1 MVAGAPSSPANP
13 VAARH
18 PFDLL
23 RKRFV
28 FPLCLLLFLLVCS
41 VFYPITGGDFINY
54 DDDVYVT
61 DNFHV
66 QGGPALEQVSWAF
79 SNTDSAN
86 WHPVTWLSH
95 MLDYQL
101 YGGMPWGHH
110 LTSVLIHALNTVLL
124 FVVMLRMTGALWRSL
139 FVALLFG
146 LHPLR
151 VESVAWVSERKDV
164 LSSLFWMLTL
174 WAYVEY
180 AKSKTIHPRR
190 ANLNYW
196 LTLVFFA
203 LGLMSKPM
211 VVTLPFVL
219 LLLDYWPLGRIYNLR
234 FAIDEPKDLKVL
246 PLTKTSGAP
255 HTLSANRKS
264 QIVLRD
270 LIWEKAPFFL
280 MSAAGCVI
288 TFLAQQSKGAV
299 IDYLPFINRL
309 ENAVLAYGRYL
320 GKFLCPINLAI
331 LYPHPVSWPLVKIFA
346 ATMLLLSLTAAVFVI
361 RRSRP
366 YCVVGWLW
374 FIGTLVPVIGLVQ
387 VGSQSM
393 ADRYMYLP
401 CIGLN
406 IILAWGVCDLVQ
418 RLHGRQTALVA
429 ATMAVIVSCAALTRH
444 QINFWK
450 DSGTVFGHA
459 VAVTENNYQAR
470 KALGDFY
477 WSQGRLN
484 EALDLYR
491 QAIQMYPRF
500 EGAHLNLGA
509 VLNETGHAEQAVD
522 EFKQAINLKPD
533 DPAAYNDLG
542 AVLGQ
547 GHLDE
552 SIRLFQKAIQLDP
565 NYADAHKNL
574 GQAMDQLGRT
584 EEAIVQYQKAIR
596 LKPNSDAHYLLG
608 IDLEKLGR
616 KNEAI
621 AQFTETLRFQSNNAS
636 ARRALDRL
644 QK

>member
-1 MVAGAPSSPANP
+1 
-13 VAARH
+13 
-18 PFDLL
+18 
-23 RKRFV
+23 
-28 FPLCLLLFLLVCS
+28 
-41 VFYPITGGDFINY
+41 
-54 DDDVYVT
+54 
-61 DNFHV
+61 
-66 QGGPALEQVSWAF
+66 
-79 SNTDSAN
+79 
-86 WHPVTWLSH
+86 
-95 MLDYQL
+95 
-101 YGGMPWGHH
+101 
-110 LTSVLIHALNTVLL
+110 
-124 FVVMLRMTGALWRSL
+124 
-139 FVALLFG
+139 
-146 LHPLR
+146 
-151 VESVAWVSERKDV
+151 
-164 LSSLFWMLTL
+164 
-174 WAYVEY
+174 
-180 AKSKTIHPRR
+180 
-190 ANLNYW
+190 
-196 LTLVFFA
+196 
-203 LGLMSKPM
+203 
-211 VVTLPFVL
+211 
-219 LLLDYWPLGRIYNLR
+219 
-234 FAIDEPKDLKVL
+234 
-246 PLTKTSGAP
+246 
-255 HTLSANRKS
+255 
-264 QIVLRD
+264 
-270 LIWEKAPFFL
+270 
-280 MSAAGCVI
+280 
-288 TFLAQQSKGAV
+288 
-299 IDYLPFINRL
+299 
-309 ENAVLAYGRYL
+309 
-320 GKFLCPINLAI
+320 
-331 LYPHPVSWPLVKIFA
+331 LVKIFA
-346 ATMLLLSLTAAVFVI
+346 AIMLLLSLTAAVFVL

-429 ATMAVIVSCAALTRH
+429 AATAVIVSCAALTRH

-477 WSQGRLN
+477 WSQGRIN